1 MLLNDLD
8 FRVKI
13 GTLRKVSPGKRPGT
27 GKGSATGQH
36 AQQSPREP
44 HKGQLRRSGV
54 RAFGHE
60 RCTSKAVV
68 AQRPLSAVM
77 ARNPEE
83 SQRQCNSARSL

>member
-27 GKGSATGQH
+27 GKGSATGQ
-36 AQQSPREP
+36 SPREP
-44 HKGQLRRSGV
+44 NKGQLRRSGV

-60 RCTSKAVV
+60 RCASKAVV